1 VPATPLHNTNDSIQT
16 PSLFEGHTLVPA
28 TNFVRSERERGFDG
42 FFSIILIL
50 SFILFVIVKVFS
62 PRKFRQMLGAFIK
75 PSAMNQLLREEY
87 AFSNRSS
94 ILLLSLFL
102 LVFPL
107 FILQTT
113 SFFLQKTFT
122 GGSNHIQTIPAYLL
136 LLTFVLATY
145 SLKISSIR
153 FISSAVGLRASGAE
167 YIYTILLFN
176 KIAGLFIFPLVLL
189 IAFARQLNAGYFLD
203 LGLMILAILLIY
215 RMLRLIQIGISSA
228 GVSGLY
234 LFLYLCTLE
243 ILPLVVL
250 IKLFI
255 FSFL

>member
-1 VPATPLHNTNDSIQT
+1 VSAIPFSQTSDSIQT
-16 PSLFEGHTLVPA
+16 PSLFEGQILIPGR
-28 TNFVRSERERGFDG
+28 NFVRKEREKAFDG
-42 FFSIILIL
+42 FFSLILIL
-50 SFILFVIVKVFS
+50 CFILFVFVKVFS
-62 PRKFRQMLGAFIK
+62 PRKFRQMLDAFIK

-113 SFFLQKTFT
+113 SFYLQKTFI
-122 GGSNHIQTIPAYLL
+122 GGANHIQTIPAYLL
-136 LLTFVLATY
+136 LFAIVFVIYT
-145 SLKISSIR
+145 LKISSIR
-153 FISSAVGLRASGAE
+153 FLSATIGLRGPGAE
-167 YIYTILLFN
+167 YIYTVLLFN
-176 KIAGLFIFPLVLL
+176 KIAGLLIFPLVLL
-189 IAFARQLNAGYFLD
+189 IAFARQLNTGYFLD
-203 LGLMILAILLIY
+203 IGLGFLAILLIY
-215 RMLRLIQIGISSA
+215 RTLRLIQIGIACA

-243 ILPLVVL
+243 ILPFVVL
-250 IKLFI
+250 IKLFM